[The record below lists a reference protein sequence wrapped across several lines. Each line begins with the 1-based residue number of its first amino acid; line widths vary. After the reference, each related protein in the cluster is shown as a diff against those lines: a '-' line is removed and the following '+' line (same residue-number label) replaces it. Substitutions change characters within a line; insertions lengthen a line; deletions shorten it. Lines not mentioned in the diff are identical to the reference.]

1 MKRHMFAACA
11 AVALGT
17 VGAASLGFAETPV
30 PTEGPGFKKGAPGWY
45 IEGTASDPLG
55 PFPARGGAGGA
66 PGGGGRRGAPP
77 TSFTGVNTANVPP
90 GSNGLSSD
98 DLPPRCMHSLV
109 CQDSNG
115 TRLGGVTDGVLR
127 VAWKPTTKW

>member
-1 MKRHMFAACA
+1 MNKSLIATAAIL
-11 AVALGT
+11 ALGT
-17 VGAASLGFAETPV
+17 FTATLSFAETPV
-30 PTEGPGFKKGAPGWY
+30 PTESPGFKKGAPSWY
-45 IEGTASDPLG
+45 LEGTASDPLG

-66 PGGGGRRGAPP
+66 PGGGGRRGAAP
-77 TSFTGVNTANVPP
+77 TSFMGVNTANVPP
-90 GSNGLSSD
+90 GSNGLSTD